1 MKCGLSDDMIGLG
14 KSPKK
19 KLDKQGQKGN
29 GELDLTGIDEDEI
42 DQVFV
47 GSTFC
52 FKTCCQWK
60 TKTYCFVDSELLVKF
75 AFIKRTRIKNEI
87 SRTVNFV

>member
-52 FKTCCQWK
+52 FKTCC
-60 TKTYCFVDSELLVKF
+60 
-75 AFIKRTRIKNEI
+75 
-87 SRTVNFV
+87 

>member
-29 GELDLTGIDEDEI
+29 GELDLNGIDEDEI

-47 GSTFC
+47 GSI
-52 FKTCCQWK
+52 
-60 TKTYCFVDSELLVKF
+60 FVLKYFAGKNIKLFVLLTQNFLKSLLYE
-75 AFIKRTRIKNEI
+75 KI
-87 SRTVNFV
+87 SLEK